1 MSSILKFIGIQPRR
15 RVTSGNDLLEV
26 LYSRLVQNRNLV
38 LYNFDP
44 KKNDFIIKG
53 YGQNAEVYKIVNK
66 IVTKCN
72 AVETI
77 LYNDTGEK
85 SALKYKKYLKSTVPI
100 DAAKGRIYRAKALD
114 IIEDEQN
121 DLLQLLKRPNN
132 Y

>member
-1 MSSILKFIGIQPRR
+1 MSKILKFIGIQPKR

-44 KKNDFIIKG
+44 EKNDFIVKG
-53 YGQNAEVYKIVNK
+53 YGQNAEVYKIINK

-85 SALKYKKYLKSTVPI
+85 SVQ
-100 DAAKGRIYRAKALD
+100 RYRK
-114 IIEDEQN
+114 IFKICCSN
-121 DLLQLLKRPNN
+121 
-132 Y
+132 